1 MEFKITNKLHLKLLA
16 ITLIFSIIFHNY
28 LNTIIF
34 NFFKKS
40 MNIFNYS
47 ITISFI
53 LLMATITML
62 TMAHE
67 LIHGLTFTIFGG
79 TVKYKF
85 KVIYAATEEISNKP
99 MSLIKFTIIL
109 LSPVTII
116 SLLSLLLPRWLGNL
130 IFISNLIGSVGDL
143 YMALGLVKYP
153 YNSKII
159 DKPYG
164 YYVEL

>member
-16 ITLIFSIIFHNY
+16 IALIFSVVFNKY

-34 NFFKKS
+34 SFFKKS
-40 MNIFNYS
+40 MDIFNYS

-53 LLMATITML
+53 LLIFTIIMITIV
-62 TMAHE
+62 HE

-85 KVIYAATEEISNKP
+85 KFIYAATLETTGIP
-99 MSLIKFTIIL
+99 ISLIQFTIIL
-109 LSPVTII
+109 LAPVTII

-130 IFISNLIGSVGDL
+130 IFISNLIGSIGDL
-143 YMALGLVKYP
+143 YMAIGLIKYP
-153 YNSKII
+153 LSSKII
-159 DKPYG
+159 DRPYG
-164 YYVEL
+164 YYIKF

>member
-16 ITLIFSIIFHNY
+16 IALIFSIVFNKY

-40 MNIFNYS
+40 MDIFNYS

-53 LLMATITML
+53 LLITTITII
-62 TMAHE
+62 TIVHE
-67 LIHGLTFTIFGG
+67 LIHGLAFTVFGG

-85 KVIYAATEEISNKP
+85 KFIYAATSEITGIP
-99 MSLIKFTIIL
+99 ISLTQFTIIL
-109 LSPVTII
+109 LAPVTII
-116 SLLSLLLPRWLGNL
+116 SLLSLLLPRWLGDL

-143 YMALGLVKYP
+143 YMAIGLIRYP

-159 DKPYG
+159 DKSYG
-164 YYVEL
+164 YYVKL

>member
-85 KVIYAATEEISNKP
+85 KFIYAATEEISNKP

>member
-47 ITISFI
+47 IRISFI

-85 KVIYAATEEISNKP
+85 KFIYAATEEISNKP